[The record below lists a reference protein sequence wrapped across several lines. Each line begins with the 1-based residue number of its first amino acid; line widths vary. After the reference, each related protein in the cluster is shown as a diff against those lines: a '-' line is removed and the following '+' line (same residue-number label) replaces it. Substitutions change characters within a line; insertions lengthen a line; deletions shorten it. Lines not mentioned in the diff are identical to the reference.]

1 MKRLNKNMHGDDPAW
16 YRLPEQHN
24 LAAQYLLLYEMSL
37 PYGLDLNNQLNV
49 DKSATRMVVSMHDQS
64 SPKMIAFERRVES
77 WLADNM
83 PDLNVIAG
91 SPMYMFSQIAQRTVN
106 NMSKGVSFALI
117 LISLLLIIA
126 FRSFKTGLISLV
138 PNLIPPAVAFGV
150 WGILVGEI
158 GFSHAVAFGM
168 TIGIIVDDT
177 VHFLSKYLRA
187 RREKGL
193 SSEEAVRYAFSNVG
207 VALVIT
213 TIVLVIG
220 FMVLATSSFKLNSD
234 LGLITALTITIALL
248 LDFLLLP
255 ALLMAFDSKQESI
268 VIADIKLEPAT
279 DTPS

>member
-1 MKRLNKNMHGDDPAW
+1 ML
-16 YRLPEQHN
+16 
-24 LAAQYLLLYEMSL
+24 
-37 PYGLDLNNQLNV
+37 
-49 DKSATRMVVSMHDQS
+49 
-64 SPKMIAFERRVES
+64 
-77 WLADNM
+77 
-83 PDLNVIAG
+83 
-91 SPMYMFSQIAQRTVN
+91 
-106 NMSKGVSFALI
+106 
-117 LISLLLIIA
+117 
-126 FRSFKTGLISLV
+126 
-138 PNLIPPAVAFGV
+138 PPAVAFGI

-193 SSEEAVRYAFSNVG
+193 NPEEAVRYAFSSVG

-220 FMVLATSSFKLNSD
+220 FMVLASSTFKLNSD

-255 ALLMAFDSKQESI
+255 ALLLVFDKKQEIPQTTTKMELVS
-268 VIADIKLEPAT
+268 EPI
-279 DTPS
+279 S